1 MNLSGIKKNARRSL
15 LLTAL
20 LAACLGG
27 LSSGALAQAWP
38 GKPITIVSPY
48 PAGGITDLL
57 CRIVGEELAKVFGQ
71 PVLVENR
78 LGAGGAI
85 AMPKMLVD
93 GGTDYDDG
101 TVATEGQQAK
111 DVTAFLMWAAEPKM
125 EERKKMGFVVI
136 LYLLMFSG
144 LLYAAYRQ
152 VWKNESH

>member
-85 AMPKMLVD
+85 QVVAAALGLRDGVIPPTVNWQFPDPDCPLNLSAAARLVAHRLTLVNSH
-93 GGTDYDDG
+93 GLSGTNACL
-101 TVATEGQQAK
+101 VLSK
-111 DVTAFLMWAAEPKM
+111 
-125 EERKKMGFVVI
+125 
-136 LYLLMFSG
+136 
-144 LLYAAYRQ
+144 
-152 VWKNESH
+152 